1 MNRLIQLILLGLLLQ
16 SCAFGQ
22 QVAYH
27 KAGKLN
33 IHAAG
38 RHTLTIGVQDQ
49 RPYVVSREKSEDFV
63 GISRGGF
70 GNPFDVLT
78 DSGSPLA
85 EDITMSLVKAFQ
97 NKGYTVT
104 SVKLSPGANRQDVLQ
119 AFRSAQSKRA
129 VLVRLVEW
137 KTDSMFTTAL
147 HYIVFLE
154 IFDESGNLLAGN
166 QVGGK
171 DKIEGYTFPS
181 DLAELVPPIF
191 ASKMEQLFNHPKVKS
206 ALEGS

>member
-22 QVAYH
+22 RVAYH
-27 KAGKLN
+27 QAGTLDVQ
-33 IHAAG
+33 ASG
-38 RHTLTIGVQDQ
+38 RHTLVIGVQDQ
-49 RPYVVSREKSEDFV
+49 RPYVVSKEKSEDFV

-70 GNPFDVLT
+70 GNPFDVVT

-85 EDITMSLVKAFQ
+85 EDITMSLVKACR

-104 SVKLSPGANRQDVLQ
+104 SVKLSPGTSREDVLQ
-119 AFRSAQSKRA
+119 ALRRAQSARA
-129 VLVRLVEW
+129 VLVRLIEW

-147 HYIVFLE
+147 HYTVFLE
-154 IFDESGNLLAGN
+154 IFDESGKLLANN
-166 QVGGK
+166 QVNGK

-181 DLAELVPPIF
+181 DLADLVPPVF